1 MKRLDRKGF
10 GLIGIMSTI
19 ILFQLIAGF
28 FIFSVTNEQKL
39 RVFESECDCGF
50 GGCSVYLA
58 SHGAKGLYEVCA
70 PQIESNQELK
80 QAESDAFWSNTI
92 IVIMIIMM
100 DVVLALA
107 GIFII
112 RGISN

>member
-1 MKRLDRKGF
+1 MRYRKGF
-10 GLIGIMSTI
+10 GLIGIISTI

-28 FIFSVTNEQKL
+28 FVFSITSEQKL

-50 GGCSVYLA
+50 GGCSAYLA
-58 SHGAKGLYEVCA
+58 THGAKGLYEVCA

-80 QAESDAFWSNTI
+80 QASSDAFWSNTI
-92 IVIMIIMM
+92 VVIIIVMM
-100 DVVLALA
+100 DIILAIA

-112 RGISN
+112 RGISS